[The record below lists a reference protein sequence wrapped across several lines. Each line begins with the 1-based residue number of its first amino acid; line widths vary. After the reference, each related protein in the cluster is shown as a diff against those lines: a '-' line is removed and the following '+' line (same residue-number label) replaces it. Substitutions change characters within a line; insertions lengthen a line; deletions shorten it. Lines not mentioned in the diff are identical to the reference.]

1 MIFVSSLAN
10 LNVFPYFQQS
20 TINKRMPRTIDHI
33 VYAVFDLDRAIA
45 DFTQLLGIAPVFGGH
60 HQDRGTKNAL
70 LNLGKGCYLEIIA
83 IDEWNTRV
91 APPRWM
97 GLDVLQKPQITRW
110 CLKSENL
117 AKDQALLKAY
127 DPKMGE
133 QWSGKRQTASGELLA
148 WEMLLPLPEPEVE
161 VVPFMVDWGASAFHP
176 TERLEEKCFWHELI
190 LYHPE
195 PMLVESLF
203 GTLAIGFSVKKADQA
218 AISLSIESP
227 LGRVI
232 L

>member
-1 MIFVSSLAN
+1 
-10 LNVFPYFQQS
+10 
-20 TINKRMPRTIDHI
+20 MPRTIDHI

-45 DFTQLLGIAPVFGGH
+45 DFTQQLGIAPVFGGQ

-70 LNLGKGCYLEIIA
+70 LNLGNGCYLEIIA
-83 IDEWNTRV
+83 IDEWNTQV
-91 APPRWM
+91 GPPRWM

-110 CLKSENL
+110 CLKSDNL

-127 DPKMGE
+127 NPKMGE

-176 TERLEEKCFWHELI
+176 TERLEESCTYLD
-190 LYHPE
+190 LVLTHPE
-195 PMLVESLF
+195 PHKIERILNA
-203 GTLAIGFSVKKADQA
+203 LAIDIVVQQGIEP
-218 AISLSIESP
+218 AISL
-227 LGRVI
+227 RVNTPNG
-232 L
+232 LVVL